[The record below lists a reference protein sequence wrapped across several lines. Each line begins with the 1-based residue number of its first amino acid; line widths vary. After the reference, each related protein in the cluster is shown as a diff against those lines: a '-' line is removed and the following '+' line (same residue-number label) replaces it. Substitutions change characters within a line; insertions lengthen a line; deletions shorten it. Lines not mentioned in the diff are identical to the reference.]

1 MNHYPT
7 GTLCT
12 DPNPNCTLKL
22 KCTDHRF
29 HPKPTFHSHTRL
41 RNHDTN
47 LVVRLCKISC
57 PTKLAVEQDRA
68 LQNLVRQNRA
78 VLYISRPST
87 FWTVQLL
94 TFDLTINY
102 HTRIRFSGP
111 SIFIFSAHLSSK
123 NSWIL
128 PWLVEFDA
136 NNRPVRLKTV
146 YFISSDRPLWIW
158 LIILINATDFD
169 QGTCKGQMWFNW
181 KKNGT
186 TWCLTPETP

>member
-1 MNHYPT
+1 MDGPKNWKKRSLLHTHLSEPLPYGYPT
-7 GTLCT
+7 CT

-29 HPKPTFHSHTRL
+29 HPPPTFHSHTRL

-57 PTKLAVEQDRA
+57 PTKLVVEQDRS

-102 HTRIRFSGP
+102 HTKIRFSGP
-111 SIFIFSAHLSSK
+111 SIFIFSSL
-123 NSWIL
+123 
-128 PWLVEFDA
+128 E
-136 NNRPVRLKTV
+136 LKKLLNIALTC
-146 YFISSDRPLWIW
+146 RIW
-158 LIILINATDFD
+158 
-169 QGTCKGQMWFNW
+169 CK
-181 KKNGT
+181 
-186 TWCLTPETP
+186 